1 MSFSQYLKPIGLQ
14 DVPAEAY
21 DKVSEVLYAE
31 YLKCIDDMGNGFEAP
46 GYTCTPLVLANVED
60 PLSNISYYSYDT
72 IIAVCLV
79 FNEYIGVI
87 SEGLKTPLPYTPVYP
102 PLSLFG
108 VTSSYLASLV
118 RTKTHE
124 SVNLTK
130 PGTPAQDESLPF
142 AGLFYGVCGEFIYN
156 IYNDA

>member
-1 MSFSQYLKPIGLQ
+1 MSFSQYLKPIGLKE
-14 DVPAEAY
+14 VAAEAY

-31 YLKCIDDMGNGFEAP
+31 YLKCIDAMGVGFEAP
-46 GYTCTPLVLANVED
+46 AYTCTPLVLANIED
-60 PLSNISYYSYDT
+60 PLGNISYYSYDT

-87 SEGLKTPLPYTPVYP
+87 SEGLKTPPPEMPIYP
-102 PLSLFG
+102 PSSLVG
-108 VTSSYLASLV
+108 ITSGSLVAKV

-124 SVNLTK
+124 SVDLTK
-130 PGTPAQDESLPF
+130 PGTPPQDESLPF

-156 IYNDA
+156 IYKDA